1 MAYVAASAI
10 QTRVREVIQGAS
22 ATLRAITPGTYLGD
36 SPEGEDDAGKA
47 RATVEGAR
55 VEARC
60 MSMSRS
66 ESMGTIM
73 SNVALYET
81 EWRVRVVRLLTRT
94 SQINDATRDAVKALA
109 MQDADVLCQGL
120 GFPGN
125 LSTTAAGTATGIV
138 SGLFTYRDSSSDVR
152 GPIDDGASII
162 ETDHR
167 FTAIVRST
175 PATS

>member
-10 QTRVREVIQGAS
+10 QTRVREVIQGATAS
-22 ATLRAITPGTYLGD
+22 LRAITVGAYLGD
-36 SPEGEDDAGKA
+36 SPEGEDDMGKA
-47 RATVEGAR
+47 RAAIEGAR

-60 MSMSRS
+60 TGMKRS
-66 ESMGTIM
+66 PSMGTIM
-73 SNVALYET
+73 GNVALYET
-81 EWRVRVVRLLTRT
+81 EWRVRVTRVLTRT
-94 SQINDATRDAVKALA
+94 SQISDTVRDAAKALA
-109 MQDADVLCQGL
+109 FQDADVLSQAL
-120 GFPGN
+120 GYPGN
-125 LSTTAAGTATGIV
+125 LTATAAATATGIV